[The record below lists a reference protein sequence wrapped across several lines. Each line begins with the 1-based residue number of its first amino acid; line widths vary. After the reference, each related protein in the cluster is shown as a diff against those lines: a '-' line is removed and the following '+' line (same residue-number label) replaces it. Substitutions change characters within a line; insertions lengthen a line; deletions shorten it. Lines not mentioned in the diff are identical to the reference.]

1 MAFLLA
7 HDSQDP
13 QTARNRELARMAF
26 SPGPIPKYGPA
37 MLKPDYCGKWQVLET
52 LLREWKKDSNKV
64 LIFTKSVKLLEMLEF
79 HLNTQ
84 GMLEQQQ
91 RDVRSCSLPCW

>member
-1 MAFLLA
+1 
-7 HDSQDP
+7 
-13 QTARNRELARMAF
+13 MAF

-91 RDVRSCSLPCW
+91 RDVRSYPLPRWQVTDS

>member
-1 MAFLLA
+1 
-7 HDSQDP
+7 
-13 QTARNRELARMAF
+13 MAF

-91 RDVRSCSLPCW
+91 RDVR

>member
-1 MAFLLA
+1 
-7 HDSQDP
+7 
-13 QTARNRELARMAF
+13 MAF
-26 SPGPIPKYGPA
+26 SPGPITKYGPA

-91 RDVRSCSLPCW
+91 RDVRSYPLPRWQVTDS

>member
-1 MAFLLA
+1 
-7 HDSQDP
+7 
-13 QTARNRELARMAF
+13 MAF